1 MIDKKNMKRGL
12 FICFFCCVAFLVN
25 AQSDRFVY
33 ADGRLLDCRES
44 LWGKNGYDNKL
55 LSINRDDGYV
65 RRCCYDSDERLRALT
80 YAYPGSG
87 ETLRDS
93 LFYNDSGWVER
104 REIWYLKD
112 VNDWGKR
119 YTLCYEYD
127 GEGRVISRKTYS
139 FSSLA
144 NEYVFSYNEYGQLVL
159 MEMTEQLTVEMSNPP
174 EQWRTEY
181 TYYPDGGELACRV
194 VYRSRLIRETPWLY
208 QVEKAVS
215 VWDEN
220 RHMTAVYDSV
230 CIADGYDSLCRDS
243 LTLQYAGRE
252 EYGYDENG
260 NCVSVCYLDTS
271 DLTEKREVYSIDTGL
286 VLNKTL
292 IPSLGEG
299 PIISTFR
306 NTHAYRKMTVY
317 EHGAVNHIYE
327 YMYEAIPHVAIETE
341 ELLGVKVAPNPA
353 HGFVSVEGVGE
364 EPATLRIFDV
374 SGKVVQCCEVSAV
387 SNVVDIRKLKPGCYV
402 LRIDV
407 RGNAFSTKLI
417 IGDLQ

>member
-1 MIDKKNMKRGL
+1 MKNMKRGL
-12 FICFFCCVAFLVN
+12 FICFFSCVAFLVN

-33 ADGRLLDCRES
+33 EDGRLLDGRES
-44 LWGKNGYDNKL
+44 LWGKNGYDNRL

-65 RRCCYDSDERLRALT
+65 RRCYYDSDERLRALT
-80 YAYPGSG
+80 YVYPGSG
-87 ETLRDS
+87 ETQRDS
-93 LFYNDSGWVER
+93 LFYNDSGLVER
-104 REIWYLKD
+104 REIWYLRD
-112 VNDWGKR
+112 DNDWGKR

-144 NEYVFSYNEYGQLVL
+144 NEYTFSYNEYGQLVL
-159 MEMTEQLTVEMSNPP
+159 KEMTEQMMVEMSNPP

-181 TYYPDGGELACRV
+181 TYYPDGGELGCMV
-194 VYRSRLIRETPWLY
+194 EYRSKVIGRTSRLY
-208 QVEKAVS
+208 QVEKAVA

-220 RHMTAVYDSV
+220 RYMTAVYDSV

-260 NCVSVCYLDTS
+260 NCVSVSHLNAS
-271 DLTEKREVYSIDTGL
+271 GLTERREEYNVDTGL

-306 NTHAYRKMTVY
+306 NTHAYRNMTVY
-317 EHGAVNHIYE
+317 EYGAVSRIYE

-364 EPATLRIFDV
+364 EPATLRFFDV
-374 SGKVVQCCEVSAV
+374 LGKEVQRCEVSAV
-387 SNVVDIRKLKPGCYV
+387 ANVVDIQKLKPGCYV
-402 LRIDV
+402 LRIEA
-407 RGNAFSTKLI
+407 RGNGFSTKLI
-417 IGDLQ
+417 IE